1 MLLYL
6 YHLHEHWAESITST
20 LQYTDS
26 ILEISQKS
34 KLNQKM
40 RWILCWIKLNS
51 GAKLKYIY
59 IYIINEKVD
68 REKAKISFIHSSAI
82 QNIWIL
88 VSLLF
93 FTVIVIIIQS
103 LYGNDAFP
111 LTSFI
116 FFNGIL
122 LQDGGKKRLRL
133 KGRV

>member
-1 MLLYL
+1 M
-6 YHLHEHWAESITST
+6 
-20 LQYTDS
+20 
-26 ILEISQKS
+26 
-34 KLNQKM
+34 LNQTEFRGKY
-40 RWILCWIKLNS
+40 NS
-51 GAKLKYIY
+51 FIVLYQKNPAQIY

>member
-51 GAKLKYIY
+51 GANIIALLYYTKRIQLKYIYIY

-88 VSLLF
+88 VSLFF

-103 LYGNDAFP
+103 LYGNDTYGSLFP
-111 LTSFI
+111 YSSSL
-116 FFNGIL
+116 
-122 LQDGGKKRLRL
+122 
-133 KGRV
+133 